1 MRHRNI
7 FFMAAGLLVFSAAT
21 PPGNSNSFTGS
32 FRLEMHTFK
41 NGKEDKH
48 SPVSIRYWSN
58 ADKLIYAL
66 EIPGQQQQM
75 RMLTDLRT
83 NSSYMLIDDGS
94 GNRTAMKSKRP
105 EVAANAEK
113 GEKPQITVT
122 KETREIEGRSCTKV
136 TAVSKDGTW
145 TGWVDMG
152 LKSAFAD
159 MARGM
164 DGQAAQ
170 QTRQA
175 RADVE
180 GFPLEFEWVPA
191 KSDERIVGYVKELVV
206 GKVDEQLFDLNGYN
220 LIEMPSLPMAPR

>member
-1 MRHRNI
+1 MRLLPTLLPLLTAQALH
-7 FFMAAGLLVFSAAT
+7 AAS
-21 PPGNSNSFTGS
+21 PPAGPNVFTGS

-41 NGKEDKH
+41 SGKEDKH

-66 EIPGQQQQM
+66 EMPGQQQQM
-75 RMLTDLRT
+75 RMLTDLRA

-94 GNRTAMKSKRP
+94 GNRTAMKTKRP
-105 EVAANAEK
+105 EAAASAEK
-113 GEKPQITVT
+113 GEKTQITVT

-136 TAVSKDGTW
+136 IVVSTDGTW
-145 TGWVDMG
+145 TGWVDMS
-152 LKSAFAD
+152 LKSAFGD

-170 QTRQA
+170 QTRHA
-175 RADVE
+175 HAEVD

-206 GKVDEQLFDLNGYN
+206 GKVDEDLFDLNGYN
-220 LIEMPSLPMAPR
+220 LIEMPSFAMPPR